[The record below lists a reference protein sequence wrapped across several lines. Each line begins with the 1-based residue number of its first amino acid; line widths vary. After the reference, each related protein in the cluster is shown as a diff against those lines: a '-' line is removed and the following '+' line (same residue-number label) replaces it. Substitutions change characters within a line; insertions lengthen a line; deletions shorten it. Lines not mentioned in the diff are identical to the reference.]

1 MYSKLTENLLNKC
14 KFERVEN
21 SEERL
26 VMVIGPSNVRL
37 TDAESL
43 FKYANNVSKRMYFY
57 YKAKKIFIVYESK
70 GDSLRMYQEVSRFLE
85 NSLNDNLL

>member
-1 MYSKLTENLLNKC
+1 MKVK
-14 KFERVEN
+14 
-21 SEERL
+21 
-26 VMVIGPSNVRL
+26 GNV
-37 TDAESL
+37 